1 MAHINSP
8 YFVGDDAYRQNL
20 ENGLPLISE
29 GLDSV
34 RAYQFEIHFDIP
46 EIVRAGGQ
54 NIGEDFLTLGAKQV
68 NAVGFSI
75 ESIEVNRVNDKE
87 FYPGK
92 ASPEE
97 LTVTFDNLYQPKISN
112 LLWSWFSSIYDPT
125 TGKFNTVREGGLTRW
140 KAQRATIVSLDPHGQ
155 PLMETRL
162 FGVFPISW
170 QTAEF
175 NYGTNEFHTIE
186 MKFKYDFMEHVTA
199 GESIPGGALV
209 G

>member
-1 MAHINSP
+1 MAHGHSYKNNYLTYSP
-8 YFVGDDAYRQNL
+8 GT
-20 ENGLPLISE
+20 GLPEISQ

-34 RAYQFEIHFDIP
+34 RTYQFELHFELPPDLLDT
-46 EIVRAGGQ
+46 AQ
-54 NIGEDFLTLGAKQV
+54 DKLTLAAKQV
-68 NAVGFSI
+68 TSLGFAS
-75 ESIEVNRVNDKE
+75 EPIEVHRVNDKVY
-87 FYPGK
+87 YPGK
-92 ASPEE
+92 ATPEE
-97 LTVTFDNLYQPKISN
+97 LSVTFDNLYQPKISN